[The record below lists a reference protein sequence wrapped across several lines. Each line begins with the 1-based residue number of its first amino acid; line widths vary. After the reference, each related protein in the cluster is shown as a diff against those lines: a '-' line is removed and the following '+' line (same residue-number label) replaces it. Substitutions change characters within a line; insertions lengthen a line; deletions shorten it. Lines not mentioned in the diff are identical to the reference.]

1 MDVIRKKKSK
11 DQFFSDSTSLQY
23 QALMKVMNQL
33 QSHNYTVYLAG
44 GCVRDS
50 ILQILP
56 KDFDIVTSAT
66 PDQVE
71 NLFTKTVAVGKNF
84 GVIRVLMQA
93 PEDSDSPW
101 FEFEVASFRK
111 DGLYIDGR
119 RPQQVQFSSPAQDAA
134 RRDFTM
140 NALFYDPFAEEIIDY
155 VGGLQDT
162 QDRRIVTVGDP
173 ESRFA
178 EDYLR
183 MMRAVRFHAQLDFAI
198 EEKTLQAIAKLKS
211 KIRKISAER
220 ILDEIQKTLLCAN
233 YLKGMKL
240 FFTLGILEQIF
251 FQPDSENTS
260 IPNILNVSIQDAFYS
275 NAVLMP
281 SLELFFI
288 DAAHPIDSD
297 LVKILI
303 LKMTDLNEP
312 LLSKLEPSQP
322 ELKIRFVLRWFG
334 FFQAMQ
340 WTCSNQFRNL
350 LPATSSVDF
359 ESLMIEKLKP
369 SSFLKKILKS
379 IQFCW
384 PWEDLQGYEGGAVGS
399 TKGSTMGLLVKGSL
413 SLDGFVSQLIQ
424 LQQRRHKA
432 ANYAQEV
439 EYQKPFLRLVAHFH
453 IAANRQPWIKAID
466 LGTQFTSSN
475 KQALAGKE
483 LGRWLES
490 AYLLQLSGQ
499 FGGQQE
505 LLAELKKQYVLSH
518 S

>member
-11 DQFFSDSTSLQY
+11 DQFFSDSKSLQY
-23 QALMKVMNQL
+23 RALMNVMNQL
-33 QSHNYTVYLAG
+33 HSHNFTVYLAG

-93 PEDSDSPW
+93 PEVSDSPW
-101 FEFEVASFRK
+101 FEFEVASFRM

-140 NALFYDPFAEEIIDY
+140 NALFYDPFAEEVIDY
-155 VGGLQDT
+155 VGGLQDI
-162 QDRRIVTVGDP
+162 QDHRIVTVGDP

-198 EEKTLQAIAKLKS
+198 EEKTLRAIVKLKN
-211 KIRKISAER
+211 KIHKISAER

-240 FFTLGILEQIF
+240 FFSIGILEQIF
-251 FQPDSENTS
+251 FQPDSEATS
-260 IPNILNVSIQDAFYS
+260 IPNLINESIQGTFNSWAS
-275 NAVLMP
+275 LMP
-281 SLELFFI
+281 PMESFFI
-288 DAAHPIDSD
+288 DAIQPIDSD
-297 LVKILI
+297 LEKILI

-312 LLSKLEPSQP
+312 ILSKLEPSQP

-334 FFQAMQ
+334 FFQAMHWSWSQ
-340 WTCSNQFRNL
+340 PTRNL
-350 LPATSSVDF
+350 LPSTSAVDF
-359 ESLMIEKLKP
+359 ETLIIDKLKP

-379 IQFCW
+379 SQHCW
-384 PWEDLQGYEGGAVGS
+384 PWEDLKLS
-399 TKGSTMGLLVKGSL
+399 DDLSMGLLVKGSL
-413 SLDGFVSQLIQ
+413 SLDGFISQLIQ

-439 EYQKPFLRLVAHFH
+439 EYQKPFLLLVAHFH
-453 IAANRQPWIKAID
+453 MASNRQPWIKAID
-466 LGTQFTSSN
+466 LGVQFTGSD
-475 KQALAGKE
+475 KMALTGKE
-483 LGRWLES
+483 LGRWLDS
-490 AYLLQLSGQ
+490 AYLLQLSGR
-499 FGGQQE
+499 FSSQQE
-505 LLAELKKQYVLSH
+505 LLAELKKQFSQ
-518 S
+518 SISK

>member
-1 MDVIRKKKSK
+1 MYVIRKKKSK

-23 QALMKVMNQL
+23 RALMKVMNQL

-71 NLFTKTVAVGKNF
+71 NLFTKTVSVGKNF
-84 GVIRVLMQA
+84 GVIRVLIQA

-101 FEFEVASFRK
+101 FEFEVASFRM

-155 VGGLQDT
+155 VGGLQDI

-198 EEKTLQAIAKLKS
+198 EEKTLQAIVKLKS
-211 KIRKISAER
+211 KIHKISAER

-240 FFTLGILEQIF
+240 FFSLGILAQIF
-251 FQPDSENTS
+251 FQPDSKDTS
-260 IPNILNVSIQDAFYS
+260 SPNIQNASIHNEDYS
-275 NAVLMP
+275 KVALMP
-281 SLELFFI
+281 PLESFFI
-288 DAAHPIDSD
+288 DATQEIDSD
-297 LVKILI
+297 LEKILI
-303 LKMTDLNEP
+303 LKMSDLNEP
-312 LLSKLEPSQP
+312 ILSKLVPSQP

-340 WTCSNQFRNL
+340 WSWSQLTRNF
-350 LPATSSVDF
+350 LPSTSAVDF
-359 ESLMIEKLKP
+359 EALIIDKLKP

-379 IQFCW
+379 IQHCW
-384 PWEDLQGYEGGAVGS
+384 PWEDLRPSDYLS
-399 TKGSTMGLLVKGSL
+399 MGLLVKGSL
-413 SLDGFVSQLIQ
+413 SLEGFISQLIQ

-439 EYQKPFLRLVAHFH
+439 EYQKPFLELVAHFH
-453 IAANRQPWIKAID
+453 MASNRQPWIKAID
-466 LGTQFTSSN
+466 LGVQFTGSD
-475 KQALAGKE
+475 KVALTGKE

-490 AYLLQLSGQ
+490 AYLLQLSGR
-499 FGGQQE
+499 FSGQQD
-505 LLAELKKQYVLSH
+505 LLAELKKQFFQGISRYPSTC
-518 S
+518 